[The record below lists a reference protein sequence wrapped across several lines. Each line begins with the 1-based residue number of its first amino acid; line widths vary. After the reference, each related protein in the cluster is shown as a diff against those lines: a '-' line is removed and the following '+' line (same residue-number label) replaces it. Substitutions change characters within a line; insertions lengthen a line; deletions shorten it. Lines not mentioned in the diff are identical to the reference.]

1 MISVDEARAIVRARA
16 SPLPGTERI
25 ALAQALGRVLAGPVV
40 ADRDDPP
47 FERAMM
53 DGYAVRG
60 DDTRGAPCAL
70 RVTGAIAAGDA
81 SLPAVRPGEAVWIN
95 TGAPLPPGADAV
107 VPVEMTRG
115 KVEILVAVGKGAH
128 VLGRGALA
136 RRGET
141 LIDGLLTPEAIGICA
156 AAGADPV
163 AVRRRPRVAVLATGS
178 ELDRAPGPHQI
189 RNSNGP
195 TLIALLHSHEVSDLG
210 AVADDPAATARA
222 VRRGLESDLLV
233 TTGGVSKGD
242 HDLVR
247 PALEEAGVEIL
258 FHGVALQPGKPVLF
272 GEHAGGRVFGLP
284 GNPASSL
291 VCADL
296 FVLPYLAALAGRA
309 FDEVLSPVRA
319 RLTAPVE
326 ASPKRRRVFP
336 CALRGGRVEPL
347 PWRSSADLYSLARGN
362 AYLVIEPGVPL
373 AEGDEVTCLLPE
385 RAAARALGR

>member
-16 SPLPGTERI
+16 SPLPGAERLPLSR
-25 ALAQALGRVLAGPVV
+25 AVGRVLLGPVL

-47 FERAMM
+47 FERSMM
-53 DGYAVRG
+53 DGYALRSA
-60 DDTRGAPCAL
+60 DTKGAPCAL
-70 RVTGAIAAGDA
+70 RVTGAVAAGDA
-81 SLPAVRPGEAVWIN
+81 RLPTVGPGEAVWIN

-115 KVEILVAVGKGAH
+115 RVEILVRAEPGAH
-128 VLGRGALA
+128 LLARGALA
-136 RRGET
+136 RKGER
-141 LIDGLLTPEAIGICA
+141 LVEGLLTPEAVGICA

-163 AVRRRPRVAVLATGS
+163 DVRPRPKVAVLATGS

-195 TLIALLHSHEVSDLG
+195 TLVALLHSHEVTDLG
-210 AVADDPAATARA
+210 AVADDPAATRRA

-233 TTGGVSKGD
+233 TTGGVSTGD
-242 HDLVR
+242 LDLVR

-258 FHGVALQPGKPVLF
+258 FHVVALQPGKPVLF

-296 FVLPYLAALAGRA
+296 FVLPYLAALGGRG
-309 FDEVLSPVRA
+309 FDEVLPEVRA
-319 RLTAPVE
+319 RVTGPVE

-336 CALRGGRVEPL
+336 CALSGGRVEPL

-362 AYLVIEPGVPL
+362 AYLVIEPGVSL
-373 AEGDEVTCLLPE
+373 AAGDEVTCLLPE
-385 RAAARALGR
+385 RAAARTFGG